1 MTDLRPSGTQ
11 GSRTAGVL
19 SIVGT
24 PIGNLGDLSARAVKA
39 LTEADAIACED
50 TRRTGR
56 LLAHFGIART
66 ALLVVNDHTEH
77 HRRTEILER
86 LAAGERIAL
95 VSDAGMP
102 LVSDPGARVV
112 RAALDAGFAAEVVP
126 GPTAV
131 VSALVL
137 SGLTAD
143 RFVFEG
149 FLPRKGEERRTRL
162 AEAAAE
168 RRTIVFYESPKRVV
182 RTLHDLVEVCGPDRQ
197 VAVARELT
205 KLHEEVLRGSL
216 IEVAERLGG
225 EVRGE
230 IVIVLEGAPDPASP
244 SDQDLRKLLDVE
256 LAAGASARDAVS
268 AVVKRTGEAKRRV
281 YAIAIDT

>member
-1 MTDLRPSGTQ
+1 M
-11 GSRTAGVL
+11 L

-24 PIGNLGDLSARAVKA
+24 PIGNLGDLSARAVNA
-39 LTEADAIACED
+39 LTQADAIACED

-66 ALLVVNDHTEH
+66 VLLVVNDHTEQ
-77 HRRTEILER
+77 HRRAEILER

-112 RAALDAGFAAEVVP
+112 RAVLDAGFAAEVVP
-126 GPTAV
+126 GPTAL

-137 SGLTAD
+137 SGLTAE

-168 RRTIVFYESPKRVV
+168 RRTVVFYESPKRVL
-182 RTLHDLVEVCGPDRQ
+182 RTLQDLIEVCGPDRQ

-205 KLHEEVLRGSL
+205 KLHEEVVRGSL
-216 IEVAERLGG
+216 TDVAERLGT

-230 IVIVLEGAPDPASP
+230 IVVVLDGAPDPASP
-244 SDQDLRKLLDVE
+244 SDQDLRKLLDIE
-256 LAAGASARDAVS
+256 LTAGASARDAVT
-268 AVVKRTGEAKRRV
+268 AVVKRTGEPKRRV

>member
-1 MTDLRPSGTQ
+1 M
-11 GSRTAGVL
+11 TAGLL

-24 PIGNLGDLSARAVKA
+24 PIGNLGDLSARAVA
-39 LTEADAIACED
+39 TLAAADAIACED

-66 ALLVVNDHTEH
+66 ALLVVNEHTEH
-77 HRRTEILER
+77 HRRTEVLER
-86 LAAGERIAL
+86 LANGERIAL

-112 RAALDAGFAAEVVP
+112 RAVLDAGFAAEVVP
-126 GPTAV
+126 GPTAL

-137 SGLTAD
+137 SGLAAD

-149 FLPRKGEERRTRL
+149 FLPRKGEERRIRL
-162 AEAAAE
+162 ADIAAE
-168 RRTIVFYESPKRVV
+168 TRSVVFYESPKRVA
-182 RTLHDLVEVCGPDRQ
+182 RTLHDLIGVCGPDRQ
-197 VAVARELT
+197 AAVARELT

-216 IEVAERLGG
+216 SEVIEQFGD

-230 IVIVLEGAPDPASP
+230 IVVVLEGAPDPASP
-244 SDQDLRKLLDVE
+244 SDQDLRRMLDVE
-256 LAAGASARDAVS
+256 LAAGATARDAVS

-281 YAIAIDT
+281 YAIAIDLP

>member
-1 MTDLRPSGTQ
+1 MR
-11 GSRTAGVL
+11 SR
-19 SIVGT
+19 
-24 PIGNLGDLSARAVKA
+24 
-39 LTEADAIACED
+39 
-50 TRRTGR
+50 
-56 LLAHFGIART
+56 ART
-66 ALLVVNDHTEH
+66 PAGPGGCWRTSGLPRTVLLVVNDHTEQ
-77 HRRTEILER
+77 HRRAEILER

-112 RAALDAGFAAEVVP
+112 RAVLDAGFAAEVVP
-126 GPTAV
+126 GPTAL

-137 SGLTAD
+137 SGLTAE

-168 RRTIVFYESPKRVV
+168 RRTVVFYESPKRVL
-182 RTLHDLVEVCGPDRQ
+182 RTLQDLIEVCGPDRQ

-205 KLHEEVLRGSL
+205 KLHEEVVRGSL
-216 IEVAERLGG
+216 TDVAERLGT

-230 IVIVLEGAPDPASP
+230 IVVVLDGAPDPASP
-244 SDQDLRKLLDVE
+244 SDQDLRKLLDIE
-256 LAAGASARDAVS
+256 LTAGASARDAVT
-268 AVVKRTGEAKRRV
+268 AVVKRTGEPKRRV